1 LISDI
6 ILLLYHTKIT
16 HSNNDFITNNRNFE
30 LVHFIAK
37 KKKAADLFAVIP
49 LNLKN
54 V

>member
-1 LISDI
+1 M
-6 ILLLYHTKIT
+6 ILLQTIGTL
-16 HSNNDFITNNRNFE
+16 NWFIS
-30 LVHFIAK
+30 LQK

>member
-1 LISDI
+1 M
-6 ILLLYHTKIT
+6 ILLQTIGTL
-16 HSNNDFITNNRNFE
+16 NWFIS
-30 LVHFIAK
+30 LQKK